1 MIMVWI
7 QTHALPPSLCLSSLH
22 HIVHVVESL
31 KQKTL
36 DEDEMNNLDSDEMNN
51 LDSDDDTHIP
61 GGNIMFTLELGYF
74 VLIW

>member
-36 DEDEMNNLDSDEMNN
+36 DEDEMNNLDSD
-51 LDSDDDTHIP
+51 DDTHIP